1 MGEFFS
7 IRLGGR
13 VGGVAYS
20 GDWDQLPAKLR
31 VGRVCGYPVYV
42 GIDCYTAVCGASA
55 ADFLGMS
62 LGCVVRL
69 RAVWGV
75 RVSSGDGGY
84 HLPSHGVGD
93 CDAVILSGRVGG
105 FRDSV
110 EPPRQPRTACVVVIL
125 PAADGV

>member
-31 VGRVCGYPVYV
+31 VGRVCGHPVYV

-93 CDAVILSGRVGG
+93 CDAVILSGRVG
-105 FRDSV
+105 V
-110 EPPRQPRTACVVVIL
+110 
-125 PAADGV
+125 